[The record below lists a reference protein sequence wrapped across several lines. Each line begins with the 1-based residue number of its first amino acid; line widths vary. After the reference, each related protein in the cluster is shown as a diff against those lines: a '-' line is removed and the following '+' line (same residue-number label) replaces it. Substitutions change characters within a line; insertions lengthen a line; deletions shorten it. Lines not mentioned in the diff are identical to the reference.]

1 MATERIG
8 FTLTP
13 VLLAL
18 GSHREHVLITAS
30 RPRWTC
36 DAGCPT
42 RKFRRRA
49 VLAAA
54 TGAIVAATIAVPT
67 PGLSATAD
75 SASTEALTGT
85 ERIKA
90 IQALRSVTEMQNK
103 AFALTNR
110 GAFADADAV
119 WTDIIALNDRNAA
132 AWSNRGNCR
141 TSQGRFVEAVA
152 DFDRAIALAPEEPDP
167 HLGKG
172 VALEGL
178 KKYQDA
184 LHEYDLSN
192 ECSLALYGVP
202 DPVVFNNRGNVYGL
216 GMGDWARAVE
226 SFHRA
231 ALLSREYVF
240 ARANEALATYQ
251 LGKRAEG
258 IRMMETLLRKYPD
271 FPDLRAALVAAY
283 WSEDGRQGDA
293 ETYWLT
299 VLDQDSRYNDIKWV
313 KNIRRWP
320 PILVTELNNFLSLR
334 EHGS

>member
-1 MATERIG
+1 MTTKRTG
-8 FTLTP
+8 FIISPIVT
-13 VLLAL
+13 AL
-18 GSHREHVLITAS
+18 GSHPVQVQSTAS
-30 RPRWTC
+30 SPRWTC
-36 DAGCPT
+36 DAGRPPST
-42 RKFRRRA
+42 FRRRA
-49 VLAAA
+49 LLAAA
-54 TGAIVAATIAVPT
+54 AGAVVAAAIAVPT
-67 PGLSATAD
+67 PSMSGTP
-75 SASTEALTGT
+75 ASTPTDALTGT
-85 ERIKA
+85 DRIKA
-90 IQALRSVTEMQNK
+90 IKALRSVTEMQNK

-119 WTDIIALNDRNAA
+119 WTDIIALNDTNAA

-152 DFDRAIALAPEEPDP
+152 DFDRAIVLAPEEPDP

-178 KKYQDA
+178 RKYEDA
-184 LHEYDLSN
+184 LHEYDRSN

-216 GMGDWARAVE
+216 GMGDWARAIE

-258 IRMMETLLRKYPD
+258 KRMMETLLRKYPD
-271 FPDLRAALVAAY
+271 FPDLRAALVAVY

-299 VLDQDSRYNDIKWV
+299 VLEQDSRYNDIKWV
-313 KNIRRWP
+313 RSIRRWP